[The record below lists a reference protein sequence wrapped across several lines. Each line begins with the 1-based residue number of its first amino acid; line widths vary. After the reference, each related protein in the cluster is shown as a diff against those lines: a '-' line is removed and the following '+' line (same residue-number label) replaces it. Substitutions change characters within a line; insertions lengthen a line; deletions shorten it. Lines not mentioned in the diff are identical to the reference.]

1 MFLYS
6 LCRVLLRLSHSDN
19 ADLNR
24 IAIDNND
31 ANENDSC
38 YYLGP
43 GEGYWLRCA
52 VLLLRRYKKESK

>member
-1 MFLYS
+1 MS
-6 LCRVLLRLSHSDN
+6 VGLLHRLSHS
-19 ADLNR
+19 AYTDLNR

-38 YYLGP
+38 YYLGA